1 MLSISSIASSAMSST
16 RKGNAKAKQV
26 TSTETKSGVGGPRDS
41 TLVATSQTSRFHT
54 ETLVTLSNDID
65 LKDVHLAIGPRV
77 LLSSAHLRLFR
88 GVRYGLV
95 GANGVGKSTLL
106 RAMGHGL
113 LAGTKRRARRQYD
126 ERKDMDDM
134 EGIED
139 VSAICP
145 LWGLLLKCDTGNP
158 TRTTE

>member
-1 MLSISSIASSAMSST
+1 MAA
-16 RKGNAKAKQV
+16 RDRREQ
-26 TSTETKSGVGGPRDS
+26 GGRRGQR
-41 TLVATSQTSRFHT
+41 AARRSRMPNF
-54 ETLVTLSNDID
+54 LQSDD
-65 LKDVHLAIGPRV
+65 D
-77 LLSSAHLRLFR
+77 
-88 GVRYGLV
+88 
-95 GANGVGKSTLL
+95 
-106 RAMGHGL
+106 MDDMDGHGL